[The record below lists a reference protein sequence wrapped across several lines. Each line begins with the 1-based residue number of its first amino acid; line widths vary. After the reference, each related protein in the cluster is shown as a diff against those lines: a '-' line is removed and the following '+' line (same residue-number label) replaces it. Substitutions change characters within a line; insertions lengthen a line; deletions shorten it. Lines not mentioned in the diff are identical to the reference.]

1 VAVAAIFV
9 LFMAASGVPSPL
21 YVVYQQ
27 EWGFSDTT
35 LTVVFAIYILGLL
48 GALLTVGAL
57 SDHVGRRPVLA
68 ASIVLEVVS
77 LVLFILAN
85 GVVVLA
91 VARVAQGIATGA
103 ALTALAAAL
112 VDLNPPASP
121 TRAGVVNSVAPVG
134 GLAVGALGCGALVQY
149 APAPTRLVYGLLI
162 AGMLIAIAI
171 VARLPETSTR
181 QPGALASLRPRVGL
195 PTRTRAGFVVLLP
208 IFIASW
214 ALGGLYLSLGPSVA
228 ASLFHLHS
236 HLVGGLVVSL
246 LCAVGGATAFVLRA
260 SRPQGLI
267 SPSAVVL
274 AIGMAITLAGV
285 VADSATLAAAGTV
298 VAGLGFGAAALACF
312 GTLARLATPDERG
325 ELFAAAYVIAYV
337 SFSVPAVLAG
347 FASTSYGLRAT
358 TEAYGAAVVV
368 ISLAALVAQRLI
380 GDLERTAT

>member
-1 VAVAAIFV
+1 V

-48 GALLTVGAL
+48 AALLTVGAL

-77 LVLFILAN
+77 LALFILAN
-85 GVVVLA
+85 GVIVLA
-91 VARVAQGIATGA
+91 LARVAQGIATGA
-103 ALTALAAAL
+103 AITTLAAAL
-112 VDLNPPASP
+112 VDLNPPQAP

-149 APAPTRLVYGLLI
+149 APAPTRLVYWLVI
-162 AGMLIAIAI
+162 AGMLVALAI

-195 PTRTRAGFVVLLP
+195 PANARAGFAVLLP

-246 LCAVGGATAFVLRA
+246 LCAVGGASAFVLRA

-267 SPSAVVL
+267 VPSAVVL
-274 AIGMAITLAGV
+274 AAGMAITLAGV
-285 VADSATLAAAGTV
+285 VADSATLAAGGTV

-347 FASTSYGLRAT
+347 FASTSYGLRTT
-358 TEAYGAAVVV
+358 TEVYGVAVVL
-368 ISLAALVAQRLI
+368 ISLAALVAQRVI
-380 GDLERTAT
+380 GELERTAS